1 MNLQEF
7 SGGNIYMGERSTY
20 NVNPERIQQGF
31 ERRFASLFLHEEI
44 VESFANKLIGR
55 GSPVLTLSLIQPF

>member
-1 MNLQEF
+1 
-7 SGGNIYMGERSTY
+7 MGERSTY